1 MEDGLT
7 MNESEKVQDLLK
19 IRNEIDTIDGELVK
33 LFVQRMKASEKV
45 AAAKKTSHAPVCD
58 PVRER
63 EILAKVAKAVGPDF
77 ENEARLLFTTLM
89 SMSITTMMTNSLRI
103 LQRPA
108 IPEIICW

>member
-1 MEDGLT
+1 
-7 MNESEKVQDLLK
+7 MNESEKEQDLLK

-77 ENEARLLFTTLM
+77 ENEAPFPLLNEKFPRTPLESVTL
-89 SMSITTMMTNSLRI
+89 T
-103 LQRPA
+103 
-108 IPEIICW
+108 